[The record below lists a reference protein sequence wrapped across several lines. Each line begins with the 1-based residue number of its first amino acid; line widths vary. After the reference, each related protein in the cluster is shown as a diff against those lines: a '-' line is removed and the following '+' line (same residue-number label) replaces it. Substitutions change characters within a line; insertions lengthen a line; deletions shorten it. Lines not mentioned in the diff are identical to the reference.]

1 MGRPIFRI
9 LVFRSLRIIRD
20 IYFLLEILI
29 NLTHTMSSR
38 KWGYWGNQKKRKIQK
53 KIYSENIIH
62 EINFVAL
69 GSLKN
74 LKKRLNSQF
83 LCAK

>member
-1 MGRPIFRI
+1 MG
-9 LVFRSLRIIRD
+9 
-20 IYFLLEILI
+20 LLGQPKKE
-29 NLTHTMSSR
+29 
-38 KWGYWGNQKKRKIQK
+38 KNQKK

-74 LKKRLNSQF
+74 LKKQLSSQF
-83 LCAK
+83 LCTK